1 MPGKDWPGNA
11 FSGSKAVG
19 LGRASDW
26 TGGENREEWKKKE
39 KKGCCGLLEEVQR
52 MERVSL
58 SLVEF
63 AESFK
68 FPMGDEAVDE
78 VAVMVTEMAE
88 VCRKM
93 EEGLVPLQLQVRE
106 VFHRIVRSRA
116 EVLDVLDQVGK
127 VNTPVAY

>member
-1 MPGKDWPGNA
+1 
-11 FSGSKAVG
+11 
-19 LGRASDW
+19 
-26 TGGENREEWKKKE
+26 
-39 KKGCCGLLEEVQR
+39 

-68 FPMGDEAVDE
+68 FPVGEEAAEE
-78 VAVMVTEMAE
+78 VAGMVAEMAE
-88 VCRKM
+88 VCRRM

-116 EVLDVLDQVGK
+116 EVLDVLEQVGK
-127 VNTPVAY
+127 LNTPISY

>member
-1 MPGKDWPGNA
+1 
-11 FSGSKAVG
+11 
-19 LGRASDW
+19 
-26 TGGENREEWKKKE
+26 
-39 KKGCCGLLEEVQR
+39 